1 MKIYP
6 GLLILWLGILAAACT
21 SPSQLTIP
29 SPSTFP
35 LSSPNALEHEGTPSP
50 ISVQP
55 SVVPFFETAPQSSP
69 QPMFKFTPGG
79 TVAPLPFSTQSL
91 LEQARQDLADRLDVA
106 VEGVEVVEVNQ
117 TELAL
122 QDWQCL
128 MDSFAVELPAVVMGV
143 EIWLRVDGSL
153 YRYVGHGRQVRLCPQ
168 AGE

>member
-1 MKIYP
+1 MKINIKFS
-6 GLLILWLGILAAACT
+6 LFLFITITACAQI
-21 SPSQLTIP
+21 SQQTIP
-29 SPSTFP
+29 PYSDSIGYPTIPESDVTP
-35 LSSPNALEHEGTPSP
+35 LSSSIPHT
-50 ISVQP
+50 
-55 SVVPFFETAPQSSP
+55 VVPFSKVTTKPP

-79 TVAPLPFSTQSL
+79 TVTPLPFSTQSL
-91 LEQARQDLADRLDVA
+91 LEQARQDLADRLGIA

>member
-6 GLLILWLGILAAACT
+6 VLLILLWVTLAVACAP
-21 SPSQLTIP
+21 PSELTIP
-29 SPSTFP
+29 STYTFP
-35 LSSPNALEHEGTPSP
+35 LSSPSALEHGGTPSP

-55 SVVPFFETAPQSSP
+55 SVVPFSETAQQSSP
-69 QPMFKFTPGG
+69 QPMFKFTPAGYG
-79 TVAPLPFSTQSL
+79 APLPFSTQSL
-91 LEQARQDLADRLDVA
+91 LEQAREDLADRLGVA
-106 VEGVEVVEVNQ
+106 VEGVELVEVNQ

-128 MDSFAVELPAVVMGV
+128 TDSFTVELPAVVFGV